1 MMTEELT
8 QAGRAVLPQKGQTKH
23 LDQKKDT
30 RQLLSTNN
38 GFESLGIFLKP
49 EGKTLQC

>member
-1 MMTEELT
+1 MMTEEFT

-38 GFESLGIFLKP
+38 GFESLGIFF
-49 EGKTLQC
+49 KT